1 MTTPLKIDENIIGK
15 HGLEMAVVAAYI
27 YEHPNVNKPSGI
39 NESYLLM
46 AHRVGLSP
54 YKLKIALNKL
64 HEMGLIHCTRFSPK
78 AAPVIKLKLQLDG
91 TQRLTPA
98 T

>member
-1 MTTPLKIDENIIGK
+1 MITPQKIDIGK
-15 HGLEMAVVAAYI
+15 HGIEMAVVAAYI
-27 YEHPNVNKPSGI
+27 FEHADVHKPSGI
-39 NESYLLM
+39 DEPYKIM

-54 YKLKIALNKL
+54 YKLKIALQKL
-64 HEMGLIHCTRFSPK
+64 HDMGLIHCIKFSSK
-78 AAPVIKLKLQLDG
+78 SAPIIKLNLQLDG